1 MGDLDLTGDL
11 TRTRPFVP
19 LGDLVLAAVLGGR
32 GDVRRYGDLLL
43 MGDLERDDLLLLAR
57 TGENDRDDLL
67 LPPRIGDNDRDDL
80 LLIGDLERAGD
91 LARTGVIE
99 KTSTQTY
106 EEQRFR
112 FCPFSL
118 RLK

>member
-1 MGDLDLTGDL
+1 
-11 TRTRPFVP
+11 
-19 LGDLVLAAVLGGR
+19 
-32 GDVRRYGDLLL
+32 

-106 EEQRFR
+106 EEQGVRFR
-112 FCPFSL
+112 PFSL
-118 RLK
+118 CLKAMGMSYPRASLVRLQRLKLNEETARLLARNSIVFH